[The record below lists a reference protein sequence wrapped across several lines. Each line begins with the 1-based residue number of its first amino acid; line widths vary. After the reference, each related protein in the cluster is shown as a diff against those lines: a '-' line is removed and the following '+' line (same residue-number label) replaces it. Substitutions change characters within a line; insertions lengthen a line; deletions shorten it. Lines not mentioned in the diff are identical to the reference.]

1 MGSFPKKDLYLP
13 ACRFSALERA
23 LEAILTTAAELE
35 QRGCCPISIDTSQ
48 FRTTT
53 PSSWHAGRAGDS
65 MESFP
70 VSGLVVAF
78 VIGAIVGY
86 GIRAFIS
93 AKRRAHARRHRRH
106 HFFDDN

>member
-1 MGSFPKKDLYLP
+1 
-13 ACRFSALERA
+13 
-23 LEAILTTAAELE
+23 
-35 QRGCCPISIDTSQ
+35 
-48 FRTTT
+48 
-53 PSSWHAGRAGDS
+53 

-93 AKRRAHARRHRRH
+93 AKRRAHGRRHRRH
-106 HFFDDN
+106 HFFDDD